1 MILLEQFVLAD
12 FQLLTDEVFCTID
25 RVSQYVADGEK
36 LRFVVL
42 DDAAVGRDVDLA
54 VGEGVEGIDG
64 LVAGNTGSQMYLY
77 LDAGGS
83 KVLYLSGLNFTFLNS
98 LYDGVL

>member
-12 FQLLTDEVFCTID
+12 FQLLADEVFRTID

-54 VGEGVEGIDG
+54 VGEGI
-64 LVAGNTGSQMYLY
+64 
-77 LDAGGS
+77 
-83 KVLYLSGLNFTFLNS
+83 
-98 LYDGVL
+98 

>member
-12 FQLLTDEVFCTID
+12 FQLLTDEVFRTID
-25 RVSQYVADGEK
+25 RVSQYVADGEE

-42 DDAAVGRDVDLA
+42 DDAAVGRDVDFA
-54 VGEGVEGIDG
+54 VGEGIKGIDG

-77 LDAGGS
+77 LDAGSS
-83 KVLYLSGLNFTFLNS
+83 KVLYLSGLDFTFLNS